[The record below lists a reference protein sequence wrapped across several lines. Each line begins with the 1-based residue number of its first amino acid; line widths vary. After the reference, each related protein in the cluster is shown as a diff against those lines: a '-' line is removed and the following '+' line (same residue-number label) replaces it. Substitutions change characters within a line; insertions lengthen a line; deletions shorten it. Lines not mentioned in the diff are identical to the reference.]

1 MTTPTQQGPSN
12 PAIPTVGNGSGIE
25 TDSQLHREELQL
37 ALRNKAMPL
46 EALRYNITP
55 TGMHYTLIHYD
66 IPFVDA
72 ATWRLSIGGQVSN
85 PISLSLEELQQRPA
99 RTLRVT
105 LECAGDGR
113 ALLEPRPISQP
124 WLTGA
129 VGTAEW
135 TGTSLRHVLDEAG
148 ITDSEAVREVVF
160 TGLDRGIEGGV
171 EQDYQRSLP
180 LDVAQHRDVLLA
192 WAMNGA
198 PIEPQHGYPVRLI
211 VPGWYG
217 MAHVKWLSS
226 IEAIAHNFE
235 GYQQAAAYRYSQS
248 RTEPGEPVSLMR
260 VRSLMVPP
268 GIPDFLTRT
277 RIVARGPV
285 RLLGRAWSG
294 AGSITAVEVTTD
306 KGNTWVPAE
315 LEEPADS
322 HGWQAWSYA
331 WDASAPGRHELGC
344 RAYDSAGNVQPV
356 EQFWTARGMGNN
368 MVQWVPVT
376 VV

>member
-1 MTTPTQQGPSN
+1 MPEQQGASSPS
-12 PAIPTVGNGSGIE
+12 IPTVGNGSGIE
-25 TDSQLHREELQL
+25 AERQLHQEELQL

-46 EALRYNITP
+46 EALRYDITP

-66 IPFVDA
+66 IPFIDA
-72 ATWRLSIGGQVSN
+72 STWRLDVGAKAGKVM
-85 PISLSLEELQQRPA
+85 SLSLEELQQRPA

-124 WLTGA
+124 WLTGG

-135 TGTSLRHVLDEAG
+135 TGTPLRHILQEAG
-148 ITDSEAVREVVF
+148 ITEDGTVREIVF
-160 TGLDRGIEGGV
+160 TGLDRGIEGGI
-171 EQDYQRSLP
+171 EQDYQRSLS
-180 LDVAQHRDVLLA
+180 LQEALHEDVLLA

-217 MAHVKWLSS
+217 MAHVKWLHS
-226 IEAIAHNFE
+226 IEAISHNFE
-235 GYQQAAAYRYSQS
+235 GYQQAVAYRYSQS

-260 VRSLMVPP
+260 VRSLMIPP

-277 RIVARGPV
+277 RIVQGGAV
-285 RLLGRAWSG
+285 LLQGRAWSG
-294 AGSITAVEVTTD
+294 AGPITAVEVSVD
-306 KGNTWVPAE
+306 GGNTWVQAE
-315 LEEPADS
+315 LEVPRDDY
-322 HGWQAWSYA
+322 GWQFWSFAWQA
-331 WDASAPGRHELGC
+331 EPGRHDLVC
-344 RAYDSAGNVQPV
+344 RAHDASGNVQPL

-368 MVQWVPVT
+368 MAHCVPVT